1 MKGETN
7 MDLELISQVIERLG
21 LPVALV
27 IAMGGFIFLLW
38 KQSAKRETKLYEELA
53 ACREVNKQAIETLTL
68 YAERLSVIESDVKD
82 IKDSV
87 TGSTCNN

>member
-1 MKGETN
+1 MKESNN
-7 MDLELISQVIERLG
+7 MNLELITEAIETLG
-21 LPVALV
+21 LPVALIV
-27 IAMGGFIFLLW
+27 AMGIFIFLLW